1 MDLLDINLNG
11 CIYFARIALAYLHA
25 GSDNSQLPSK
35 CLTLISSAA
44 AFQEAPGMP
53 GYAASKVGILG
64 LMRSIRSLA
73 PKMCN
78 TRVNVIAPWATDTA
92 MVEGHTRLFTENNIP
107 LQSPDDVAVFTQYVT
122 ADPVINGKTVYVGAA
137 RGFDIE
143 EGLDRTLPQ
152 WLGQV
157 NADLWKRQAR
167 AFAKVNPRWLH
178 AQGLRYANM
187 SLFRETG
194 CEVTRSVM
202 LVTNSSLS
210 DVEARKDVDSSC
222 LGAIL

>member
-25 GSDNSQLPSK
+25 GSDNSEPPSK
-35 CLTLISSAA
+35 GLTLISSAA

-53 GYAASKVGILG
+53 GYASSKVGILG

-92 MVEGHTRLFTENNIP
+92 MVKGHTHLFTENNIP
-107 LQSPDDVAVFTQYVT
+107 LQSPDDVVVFTQYVT
-122 ADPVINGKTVYVGAA
+122 ADPVINGKTVYVGGA

-157 NADLWKRQAR
+157 NADLWKQQAR
-167 AFAKVNPRWLH
+167 AFARVNLQCLH
-178 AQGLRYANM
+178 AQG
-187 SLFRETG
+187 
-194 CEVTRSVM
+194 
-202 LVTNSSLS
+202 
-210 DVEARKDVDSSC
+210 
-222 LGAIL
+222 